1 MKPVAIATLLTVALA
16 WSSATVA
23 QRSPNLSQRV
33 TWLEDKIEELEQR
46 PEATA
51 QLLDLFQRIE
61 RLEQEMRELRGSIE
75 TMNHE
80 MESLSRR
87 QRELYL
93 DLDRRL
99 QRLESGDVQMRPAVT
114 ARPVEPGPAPDG
126 DTMVPGTGSSDPQAV
141 RAEYDSAFRL
151 LQEGRY
157 PAAITAF
164 EGYLERYPDGPLTDN
179 AQYWLG
185 EAYYVTREYRTAL
198 ASFQQVPDRFPDSQ
212 KVPDALLK
220 IGYVHYELQEWDRA
234 RAVLTEVVGRF
245 PGTTIARLADQ
256 RLQRM
261 RQEGR

>member
-1 MKPVAIATLLTVALA
+1 MRSVAVAALVSAALA
-16 WSSATVA
+16 WPVAADA
-23 QRSPNLSQRV
+23 QRSPNLGQRV
-33 TWLEDKIEELEQR
+33 TWLEDKVEELEQR
-46 PEATA
+46 PEDTA

-75 TMNHE
+75 EMNHE

-87 QRELYL
+87 QRELYM

-99 QRLESGDVQMRPAVT
+99 QRLESGDIAVSPAVT
-114 ARPVEPGPAPDG
+114 ARPVEPGPDAMDDATLPGIGGNDSG
-126 DTMVPGTGSSDPQAV
+126 DV

-164 EGYLERYPDGPLTDN
+164 EGYLERYPNGPLTDN

-198 ASFQQVPDRFPDSQ
+198 VSFQQVPERFPNSQ

>member
-1 MKPVAIATLLTVALA
+1 MRSVAIAALA
-16 WSSATVA
+16 TAALVWPASADA

-33 TWLEDKIEELEQR
+33 TWLEDKLEELEQR
-46 PEATA
+46 PEDTT

-87 QRELYL
+87 QRELYM

-99 QRLESGDVQMRPAVT
+99 QRLESGDVAVRPAVT
-114 ARPVEPGPAPDG
+114 ARPVEADADAGG
-126 DTMVPGTGSSDPQAV
+126 DAIVPGIGGSDAGAV
-141 RAEYDSAFRL
+141 RADYDGAFRL

-198 ASFQQVPDRFPDSQ
+198 ASFQQVPDRFPNSQ
-212 KVPDALLK
+212 KVPDAMLK